1 MEHDIPPVQDFSD
14 LIYKMAN
21 QYRHKLP
28 AGTGYELDDLVAEGY
43 LVYCQA
49 IQKFDPERASF
60 MTLFHLM
67 LWQHFNGLVRALNQN
82 CRAGWYQD
90 NEDIGSRIDIIVDVS
105 EPTIH
110 SHLNDKFF
118 ERLTRR
124 AAMFIRELLYSSDGF
139 RKWEI
144 QNFKYQAH
152 TTSSKIG
159 RVARYLGMSGTEK
172 SEVVRELRTKL
183 TDDTLAVA
191 C

>member
-90 NEDIGSRIDIIVDVS
+90 NTGCLNLLCVRDLAHIRGQYLYLPII
-105 EPTIH
+105 
-110 SHLNDKFF
+110 LN
-118 ERLTRR
+118 
-124 AAMFIRELLYSSDGF
+124 
-139 RKWEI
+139 
-144 QNFKYQAH
+144 
-152 TTSSKIG
+152 
-159 RVARYLGMSGTEK
+159 
-172 SEVVRELRTKL
+172 
-183 TDDTLAVA
+183 
-191 C
+191 